1 MTSAD
6 NYGLLVV
13 DIQGKLAQLVNN
25 SDTLISN
32 TIKLIKS
39 CQLLSIPIVVLE
51 QNPKGLGST
60 TPELQSALNN
70 YQPLE
75 KYYFNG
81 VAETHIKQK
90 IASVNKSHWLVAGI
104 EAHICVYQTVQG
116 LLAENYQVELVSDC
130 ISSRK
135 ESNIALAIDNMRRL
149 GVNITSVEMGIY
161 QLLQTSKA
169 NTFKQILEVIK

>member
-90 IASVNKSHWLVAGI
+90 IASVNKKPLAG
-104 EAHICVYQTVQG
+104 
-116 LLAENYQVELVSDC
+116 
-130 ISSRK
+130 SR
-135 ESNIALAIDNMRRL
+135 D
-149 GVNITSVEMGIY
+149 
-161 QLLQTSKA
+161 
-169 NTFKQILEVIK
+169 